1 MMLLLPVCSCSWV
14 YQTLN
19 GFSGGVTGSEILTRL
34 LRLKMSIK
42 AYSVSRLVKSC
53 RSLRQEEKENY
64 VASRQSQTSKPVFM
78 SNNAIS
84 NNQGSILVD
93 SQDTIEQ
100 TLTSLA

>member
-1 MMLLLPVCSCSWV
+1 
-14 YQTLN
+14 
-19 GFSGGVTGSEILTRL
+19 
-34 LRLKMSIK
+34 MSIK

-53 RSLRQEEKENY
+53 RSLRQEEKKNY